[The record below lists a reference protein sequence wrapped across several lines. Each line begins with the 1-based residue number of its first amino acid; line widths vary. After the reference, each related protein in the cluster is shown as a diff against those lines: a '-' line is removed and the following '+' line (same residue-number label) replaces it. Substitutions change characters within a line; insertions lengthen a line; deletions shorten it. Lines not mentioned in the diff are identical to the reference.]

1 MKNLFATTVL
11 LFCFVGQAFAGYGF
25 DGHNQSTTLTNNSNK
40 KMLQNAASGVAS
52 NTITGGSNAEVYIN
66 FQYDTTGKSVFIVYT
81 TNGSNPSKTNGT
93 SASCSFHNYTDPDRT
108 WVCSIPS
115 GANTQGTTVKYVLY
129 ISDSTLGAAWG
140 RGATNSTIATSW
152 AEGDAAFSYTVQ
164 AALATAAVTSL
175 NAQVTENGAQLTWHG
190 MGSADTFVL
199 EHSLNQQT
207 WSEIGTLSTE
217 TSSFT
222 VAGLAIGTHYFRI
235 KASSN
240 GATSYSPV
248 AVATIEVPNQ
258 YVMYPAYPNPFN
270 PSTNI
275 RFAVAQKQTV
285 HVTMYNVLGQTV
297 KTLFTGS
304 VEANALQTLQINA
317 SELQSGTYIV
327 RVAGQTFAATQ
338 KITLAK

>member
-66 FQYDTTGKSVFIVYT
+66 FQYDTTGKSVYIVYT
-81 TNGSNPSKTNGT
+81 TNGTNPTKTNGT
-93 SASCSFHNYTDPDRT
+93 SASCGFYNYADPDRT
-108 WVCSIPS
+108 WSCTIPA
-115 GANTQGTTVKYVLY
+115 GTNTTGTTVKYVVY
-129 ISDSTLGAAWG
+129 ISDSSLASAWG
-140 RGATNSTIATSW
+140 RIAINQTVETSW
-152 AEGDAAFSYTVQ
+152 TEGTNTFSYTVQ

-175 NAQVTENGAQLTWHG
+175 STQTRENGTQLTWNTAEW
-190 MGSADTFVL
+190 ADALAL
-199 EHSLNQQT
+199 EHSFDQKT
-207 WSEIGTLSTE
+207 WTEVGTLAAG
-217 TSSFT
+217 TSSYT
-222 VAGLAIGTHYFRI
+222 VSGLDAGTHYFRI
-235 KASSN
+235 KASVN
-240 GATSYSPV
+240 GAISYSPV
-248 AVATIEVPNQ
+248 AVATIEVPGQ
-258 YVMYPAYPNPFN
+258 YVLYPAYPNPFN